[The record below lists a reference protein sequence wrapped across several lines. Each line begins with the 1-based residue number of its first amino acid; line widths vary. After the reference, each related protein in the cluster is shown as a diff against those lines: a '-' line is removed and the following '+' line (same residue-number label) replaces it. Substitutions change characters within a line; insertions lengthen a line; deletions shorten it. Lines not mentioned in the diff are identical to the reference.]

1 MEQRHADLYS
11 GPGLSRTRYHHD
23 VGDGHGRCQWS
34 KRQPRPAE
42 HSLRGPCSV

>member
-11 GPGLSRTRYHHD
+11 GPWLSRTRYHHD

-34 KRQPRPAE
+34 KRQTSAGRTQFTG
-42 HSLRGPCSV
+42 SWFS